1 MSERADNR
9 WRGLLDPVNRSD
21 QLPPERVFDP
31 SRYLATNSNVGSGY
45 NTLAQVLAQGQ
56 SPRVG
61 QYYSPDNFRDP
72 NRQLGNLFQY
82 APRQVTSQ
90 VGNNVP
96 NNWQQEWQ
104 EWLRNR
110 GVGRP
115 REGGDGGNTGGTGG
129 NTGGNAGGDAGGNA
143 GNANWMDWLKINYP
157 GVDWS
162 NIGNVI
168 GNGPQSVNSS
178 MGNADPRMGQ
188 SNSSMGNADP
198 RGNAQMAAAQQQA
211 RSMMGP
217 NAPATGQPQGM
228 QQQMQAIIR
237 MMMGDGGPAN
247 LGMGGANLGMRR

>member
-9 WRGLLDPVNRSD
+9 WRGLLDPVSRTD

-61 QYYSPDNFRDP
+61 QYYSPDSFRDQ
-72 NRQLGNLFQY
+72 NRQLGSLINY
-82 APRQVTSQ
+82 APRQVRSQ
-90 VGNNVP
+90 IGNNVP

-104 EWLRNR
+104 DWLRNR

-115 REGGDGGNTGGTGG
+115 RDDGANAGGNAGDA
-129 NTGGNAGGDAGGNA
+129 NTGGNSNGGSGSPGSGNA
-143 GNANWMDWLKINYP
+143 GNANNWMDWLRANYP

-162 NIGNVI
+162 NIGSVI

-178 MGNADPRMGQ
+178 MGNADPRMAMG
-188 SNSSMGNADP
+188 SSMGSADP
-198 RGNAQMAAAQQQA
+198 RTN
-211 RSMMGP
+211 
-217 NAPATGQPQGM
+217 PQEM
-228 QQQMQAIIR
+228 QQQMQQLLR
-237 MMMGDGGPAN
+237 LMMSGSGSSN
-247 LGMGGANLGMRR
+247 LGLGR